1 MKLNRKGMTLI
12 EIIISVGL
20 ISLVMVFLLRLLVDI
35 RKEQADTAVAYKD
48 STSRNEIITLI
59 QNELEDQQLISFD
72 FANIDDR
79 KVSINIGA
87 EGSNVITKTLT
98 ITIGEDYKS
107 LSLVIPDKETRKWTF
122 ADETAR
128 YEICGIQSEY
138 VTGDNVNSHY
148 YTRLLIPVVF
158 SSSKEDSSSYDI
170 EVSYIGK
177 KFSGIVPGSFQKER
191 NCSAE

>member
-1 MKLNRKGMTLI
+1 MKLDRKGMTLI

-20 ISLVMVFLLRLLVDI
+20 ISLVMIFLLRLLVDI

-59 QNELEDQQLISFD
+59 QNELKDQQLISFG
-72 FANIDDR
+72 FSGR
-79 KVSINIGA
+79 TLRINIGA
-87 EGSNVITKTLT
+87 EGSSAITKTLT
-98 ITIGEDYKS
+98 ITIGNDDKS
-107 LSLVIPDKETRKWTF
+107 LSLAIPGAETRKWTF

-128 YEICGIQSEY
+128 YEVCGIQSEY
-138 VTGDNVNSHY
+138 VTGDHANSHY

-177 KFSGIVPGSFQKER
+177 KFSGIQESSFQKVRSCPE
-191 NCSAE
+191 E